1 MAKRLSKKE
10 KIAIDKSFIAGKTV
24 DELAEEFDCAK
35 TTIIRNL
42 KINLG
47 EEKFKELSKIIKKNN
62 QEKNIFD
69 GKKNSLDNESNNF
82 DVASN
87 VQENELI
94 TFTPF
99 TEIVPLNYEMD
110 DTTQKDLTSVPIN
123 DVDFPKIVYILVDKN
138 IELETKLL
146 KEFPAWQFL
155 SKQDLNRKTIEVY
168 FDLKNAK
175 RFCTKDQK
183 VIKVPNP
190 EVFKIAASLLINRG
204 ISRIVCPD
212 KLISL

>member
-35 TTIIRNL
+35 TTIVRNL

-47 EEKFKELSKIIKKNN
+47 EEKYKELSKIIKKNN

-87 VQENELI
+87 VRENELI

-99 TEIVPLNYEMD
+99 TEIVPLNYEID

-138 IELETKLL
+138 TELETKLL

-204 ISRIVCPD
+204 ISRIVSPD